1 MSLARDRAIVL
12 RLNDFSETSQV
23 VALFTRGYGKVKMI
37 AKGARRRTKAGAGA
51 FDGGLDLLD
60 AGEAVFRHAPE
71 KDLSL
76 LTAWHLEDGH
86 LPLRA
91 TLRAMHLALYAAELI
106 DVLIEEHDPHP
117 PLFDRLEHLL
127 ASLGTAAAEE
137 SFLAFE
143 LDLLRETGDLPDLD
157 RCTRCGDRPG
167 AAEPVF
173 FSPDAGGLV
182 CQLCEGKV
190 RGSGEADPRLLRL
203 VRGLLRLPPDPSQ
216 RTLPRLGRAQTDPLN
231 RMLAD
236 HVEHVL
242 GRRLKMPS
250 LVLWRRPPLAASQGK
265 ED

>member
-23 VALFTRGYGKVKMI
+23 VTLFAREVGKVKMI

-76 LTAWHLEDGH
+76 LTQWQLQDGH

-91 TLRAMHLALYAAELI
+91 DLRAMHLGLYAAELL
-106 DVLIEEHDPHP
+106 DALVEEHDPHP
-117 PLFDRLEHLL
+117 ATFDRLQRLL
-127 ASLGTAAAEE
+127 AHLPEAAEE

-143 LDLLRETGDLPDLD
+143 LDLLRETGNAPELE
-157 RCTRCGDRPG
+157 RCARCGDRPG
-167 AAEPVF
+167 ADERVF
-173 FSPDAGGLV
+173 FSPAAGGLV
-182 CQLCEGKV
+182 CQICEGKV
-190 RGSGEADPRLLRL
+190 AQCGEADPRLIRL
-203 VRGLLRLPPDPSQ
+203 MRGMLRLPDAPELQ
-216 RTLPRLGRAQTDPLN
+216 LPRLGRQHTDPLN

-242 GRRLKMPS
+242 GKRLRMPS
-250 LVLWRRPPLAASQGK
+250 HVLRRR
-265 ED
+265 

>member
-23 VALFTRGYGKVKMI
+23 VTLFTREFGKVRMI

-76 LTAWHLEDGH
+76 LTQWQLQDGH
-86 LPLRA
+86 LALRA
-91 TLRAMHLALYAAELI
+91 DLRAMYLGLYAAELL
-106 DVLIEEHDPHP
+106 DALVEEHDPHP
-117 PLFDRLEHLL
+117 ALFDRLECLL
-127 ASLGTAAAEE
+127 AHLPESAEE

-143 LDLLRETGDLPDLD
+143 LDLLREAGDAPELD
-157 RCTRCGDRPG
+157 RCARCGDRPG
-167 AAEPVF
+167 ADERVF
-173 FSPDAGGLV
+173 FSPAAGGLV
-182 CQLCEGKV
+182 CQICEGKV
-190 RGSGEADPRLLRL
+190 AQSGEADPRLIRL
-203 VRGLLRLPPDPSQ
+203 MRGLLRLPDAPDRS
-216 RTLPRLGRAQTDPLN
+216 LPRLGRQHTDPLN

-242 GRRLKMPS
+242 GKRLRMPS
-250 LVLWRRPPLAASQGK
+250 HVLRRR
-265 ED
+265 